1 VGADAAG
8 RAGAGSAAP
17 PRTPYKLPRISI
29 ARPFKTPESSAKT
42 VDGSLPE
49 AASGNVLDE
58 KAVGPQ
64 RQKMVRV
71 GDLKDMIPASIR
83 ALWFEM
89 RGFATLLTMKSGMAP
104 GVLYPHPEEWPP
116 AAS

>member
-1 VGADAAG
+1 MGADAAG

-17 PRTPYKLPRISI
+17 PRTPYRLPRISI

-49 AASGNVLDE
+49 AASGQVLDE

-64 RQKMVRV
+64 RQKMVRM
-71 GDLKDMIPASIR
+71 GDLWVSPSSASSP
-83 ALWFEM
+83 
-89 RGFATLLTMKSGMAP
+89 GLLFSP
-104 GVLYPHPEEWPP
+104 DR
-116 AAS
+116 